1 MDLLARREHSRLEL
15 TRKLRRRYAPEEVE
29 AALEALA
36 DEGLQSETRFATAF
50 ARERMLRGYGPLRI
64 VSELGER
71 GVNEAL
77 AVVALREVCE
87 EEGVDWRLQ
96 AQAVL
101 LKKFGIDAL
110 PADYTERVRCLRFLS
125 YRGFPATEWEWD

>member
-15 TRKLRRRYAPEEVE
+15 TRKLRRRYPLDELE

-36 DEGLQSETRFATAF
+36 SEGLLSEPRFALAF

-64 VSELGER
+64 VAELGER
-71 GVNEAL
+71 GVSEAT
-77 AVVALREVCE
+77 AASALQEVCE

-96 AQAVL
+96 AQAAL
-101 LKKFGIDAL
+101 HKKFGIEAL
-110 PADYTERVRCLRFLS
+110 PADYTERARCLRFLN
-125 YRGFPATEWEWD
+125 YRGFPAAELEGD